1 MNNFRHYRNARI
13 IFSLILLLAGTS
25 IYILWRP
32 EALLNN
38 LFEPFSL
45 PKGSIELPEWFLYSL
60 PDALWYGALL
70 TLMPSPFLLNADN
83 ETPKII
89 PVMTIISILLPF
101 AHELLQRF
109 HWVPGTFCHIDI
121 ISYSVILLIYLI
133 LCITKIRK
141 KQPGYRD
148 SHCVSSP

>member
-1 MNNFRHYRNARI
+1 MSNFRHDRNVRI
-13 IFSLILLLAGTS
+13 IISLVLLLAGTS

-38 LFEPFSL
+38 LFEPLSL
-45 PKGSIELPEWFLYSL
+45 PKGSIVPPEWFLYSL

-70 TLMPSPFLLNADN
+70 ALMPSPFLLITDK

-101 AHELLQRF
+101 AHELLQRY
-109 HWVPGTFCHIDI
+109 HLAPGTFCHIDM

-133 LCITKIRK
+133 ICTTKIRK
-141 KQPGYRD
+141 RQPGYKD
-148 SHCVSSP
+148 SHCVPSL